1 MLETKCYFITW
12 TTYGTWLPSDARGW
26 RHKHRG
32 PQISKPLLERWSRA
46 QMKGEAVLLRP
57 ADRCAVE
64 QACREHCEHRS
75 WHLFAVSARTNHV
88 HVVVAASAPRETVR
102 DQLKANC
109 TGCLRRQSEPL
120 NVERTWTRG
129 GDIELLDTLD
139 DINACVL
146 YLTEAQD
153 RMGAE

>member
-1 MLETKCYFITW
+1 
-12 TTYGTWLPSDARGW
+12 
-26 RHKHRG
+26 
-32 PQISKPLLERWSRA
+32 
-46 QMKGEAVLLRP
+46 MKGEAVLLRP

-109 TGCLRRQSEPL
+109 TGGLRRQAQPL

-129 GDIELLDTLD
+129 GDIELLDTVD
-139 DINACVL
+139 EINACVL
-146 YLTEAQD
+146 YVSEAQD